1 MKLDLKE
8 VIMTFKMNKKTI
20 LIIQKFLILIK
31 IKRKFLYKN
40 SNQEGERIQ
49 GMKLCSRV
57 KDKLFLKRN

>member
-1 MKLDLKE
+1 MKLNLKE

-31 IKRKFLYKN
+31 IKKKFQYKN
-40 SNQEGERIQ
+40 SNQEEERIQ

-57 KDKLFLKRN
+57 KDKLFLKKN

>member
-1 MKLDLKE
+1 MKLNLKE

-31 IKRKFLYKN
+31 IKKKFLYKN
-40 SNQEGERIQ
+40 SNQEEERIQ

-57 KDKLFLKRN
+57 KDKLFLKKN